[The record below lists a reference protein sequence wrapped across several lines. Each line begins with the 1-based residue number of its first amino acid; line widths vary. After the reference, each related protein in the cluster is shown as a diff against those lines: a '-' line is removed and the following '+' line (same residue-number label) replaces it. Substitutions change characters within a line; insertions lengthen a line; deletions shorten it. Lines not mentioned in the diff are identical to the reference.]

1 MDVTETLFEPIEHAS
16 VVDSVVNK
24 IEDLILAG
32 VLKDGMKLPSER
44 ELSERMK
51 VSRPKLRDAL
61 KRLEGH
67 GLIVSRHGEGTF
79 VAPLIGTAMSPA
91 LVELYSRRSMAFL
104 DYMEFR
110 TEMEAFAASL
120 AADRATETDK
130 AMIGQTIQAMESA
143 HEANDNVAAEA
154 ADIHFHTSIMDASHN
169 SLLIHTMTS
178 IYDLT
183 SRNIF
188 FSRGFLLSHE
198 GTGERLIAQ
207 HKAIYQAIVD
217 GKPDDARKASVEHL
231 EFVKQ
236 SFIVDQDRERREAVS
251 KRKMALS
258 LNQ

>member
-1 MDVTETLFEPIEHAS
+1 MTAVDSLFEPIDHAS
-16 VVDSVVNK
+16 VVDSVVSK

-91 LVELYSRRSMAFL
+91 LVELYSRRSEAFL

-110 TEMEAFAASL
+110 SEMESFAASL
-120 AADRATETDK
+120 AADRATDTDK
-130 AMIGQTIQAMESA
+130 AMIGKTIQAMEAA
-143 HEANDNVAAEA
+143 HEATDNVAAEA
-154 ADIHFHTSIMDASHN
+154 ADINFHTSVMEASHN

-188 FSRGFLLSHE
+188 FSRAFLLSHE

-207 HKAIYQAIVD
+207 HKAIYAAIVD
-217 GKPDDARKASVEHL
+217 GKPDEARRASIEHL

-236 SFIVDQDRERREAVS
+236 SYIVDQDRERREAIS
-251 KRKMALS
+251 RRKMALAVDK
-258 LNQ
+258 